1 MLVHSF
7 IVQWDWKYLI
17 KSFYF
22 EYDWEKL
29 QFHYF
34 MNILHLCRYQLFSF
48 GKVITNYRADFALK
62 LKGKV

>member
-34 MNILHLCRYQLFSF
+34 MNILHLCRYQFFHSAQSLQIIEQSL
-48 GKVITNYRADFALK
+48 R
-62 LKGKV
+62 